1 MFKRCDQ
8 SESRSLIA
16 KASALFY
23 LVFGFGFAFFSEARA
38 AAGDLTGRFMAGS
51 TAASVSG
58 SLEEPVIVSLFPV
71 IDDVVEVDAVDAVDA
86 GSSQILKE
94 MPGAV
99 REVKIRNGQ
108 FSTSVI
114 LARPND
120 SIQIRNLDQ
129 EAKLLNC
136 YVGNELKQSVFLPQ
150 RGSFIRISQNK
161 SDEKKSRWVDATSGR
176 TVWIYETQSP
186 WVNICSQTGEFRWQ
200 NVPEGTYRVTIEKR
214 NQGLIDRTLIVSDRL
229 SPLIAFRL
237 GANGLEWADSEFN

>member
-1 MFKRCDQ
+1 
-8 SESRSLIA
+8 
-16 KASALFY
+16 
-23 LVFGFGFAFFSEARA
+23 
-38 AAGDLTGRFMAGS
+38 MAGS

-71 IDDVVEVDAVDAVDA
+71 IDDVVEVDA
-86 GSSQILKE
+86 GSSQVFKE
-94 MPGAV
+94 VPGAV

-108 FSTSVI
+108 FSASVI

-161 SDEKKSRWVDATSGR
+161 SDEKKSRWVDSTSGR

-214 NQGLIDRTLIVSDRL
+214 NQGLIDRTLIVSDGS